1 MTLLGKVFGA
11 LVCLSFVFA
20 GVSGRMND
28 ICTAGLRGA
37 GEAVTLS
44 LSLCGSLCLW
54 SGVIRVL
61 DKAGLTHRLTHA
73 LLPLLKRMY
82 SKKLSAEALH
92 AIAANYSANFL
103 GLGNAALPLGLRA
116 MQCIKQDTRASDT
129 ASDDMVLFASLNTA
143 PFQLL
148 PTTLA
153 ALRASHGSTAPFDML
168 VPTWLCMACTL
179 LFGLILCKALARLFC
194 ARARKGSL

>member
-1 MTLLGKVFGA
+1 
-11 LVCLSFVFA
+11 
-20 GVSGRMND
+20 MND
-28 ICTAGLRGA
+28 LCTAGLKGA

-44 LSLCGSLCLW
+44 IALCGSLCLW

-61 DKAGLTHRLTHA
+61 DKAGVTHMLTRA
-73 LLPLLKRMY
+73 LLPLLKGMY
-82 SKKLSAEALH
+82 SSRLSTETLH

-116 MQCIKQDTRASDT
+116 MQCIKQDTHASNT
-129 ASDDMVLFASLNTA
+129 ASDDMVLFAALNTA

-153 ALRASHGSTAPFDML
+153 ALRASHGSTAPFAML
-168 VPTWLCMACTL
+168 APTWLCMACTL
-179 LFGLILCKALARLFC
+179 LFGFILCKLLSRLFRRHTKRT
-194 ARARKGSL
+194 AT